1 MKVIING
8 EEREVPS
15 DITILQLLQYLQVDK
30 RVVAVEHNL
39 QIVPKSAYE
48 HQTLKEGDKLEL
60 VQFVGGG

>member
-1 MKVIING
+1 MKVFING

-15 DITILQLLQYLQVDK
+15 HINILQLLQYLKVDA

-39 QIVPKSAYE
+39 HVVPKNDYE
-48 HQTLKEGDKLEL
+48 NRTLQEGDRLEL